1 MLHAASICRA
11 LTWRNRLLECLR
23 IGLLMTTTQ
32 QCLVMR
38 PYEPGDEESVL
49 ELLRH
54 VLRDAEGTRRTPE
67 FWRWKHFE
75 NPFGPSFLRV
85 ACEPSG
91 RVIGLRAFLQWQFQM
106 NGQTVK
112 AVQAVD
118 TATHPAY
125 RRIGVFSTLTKQSIN
140 DVKRANVSLIFNT
153 PNVSSRPGYLRMG
166 WRDVGTVAPLIL
178 ILRPHHVFLNL
189 AGTGLGLH
197 SPGRG
202 RSEPSGGHLFSAW
215 TILHQSEVMAK
226 LLAES
231 RAMEPYVRTISTSR
245 SVEYLQWRYTK
256 HPNLTYSV
264 VFVGSPDDP
273 LATAIVRTGMRLN
286 MREVLLSEIFLTQR
300 DLGTCAAL
308 LDELRAAVTADYV
321 LAYAREGSFLRQALR
336 GLGFRVIPPVIMNLI
351 LESPLLRFPERQKPR
366 RLVVNQLETSLPV
379 DPFCLQNWGLTIG
392 DLEVF

>member
-1 MLHAASICRA
+1 
-11 LTWRNRLLECLR
+11 
-23 IGLLMTTTQ
+23 
-32 QCLVMR
+32 
-38 PYEPGDEESVL
+38 
-49 ELLRH
+49 
-54 VLRDAEGTRRTPE
+54 
-67 FWRWKHFE
+67 
-75 NPFGPSFLRV
+75 
-85 ACEPSG
+85 
-91 RVIGLRAFLQWQFQM
+91 
-106 NGQTVK
+106 
-112 AVQAVD
+112 
-118 TATHPAY
+118 
-125 RRIGVFSTLTKQSIN
+125 
-140 DVKRANVSLIFNT
+140 
-153 PNVSSRPGYLRMG
+153 
-166 WRDVGTVAPLIL
+166 
-178 ILRPHHVFLNL
+178 
-189 AGTGLGLH
+189 
-197 SPGRG
+197 
-202 RSEPSGGHLFSAW
+202 
-215 TILHQSEVMAK
+215 MAK